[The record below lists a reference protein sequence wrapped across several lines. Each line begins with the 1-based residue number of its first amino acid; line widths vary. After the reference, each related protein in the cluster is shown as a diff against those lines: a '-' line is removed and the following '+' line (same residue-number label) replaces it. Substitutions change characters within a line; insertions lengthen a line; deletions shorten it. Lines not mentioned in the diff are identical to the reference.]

1 MNLKLYEIDA
11 AIDAAIEAGTDPE
24 TGEITNLEELT
35 ALQMQREEK
44 LENIALYIK
53 NLSAIAT
60 ALKNEIDVL
69 NERRKR
75 TEKKVDRLREMLSYA
90 LAGQKFQ
97 TPRCAVSFRHTKAVS
112 IADEEAFFSWVT
124 RSGLED
130 QFLRYKQPDVK
141 RTELSKWLKDGN
153 EAPGVSL
160 EERESMSIK

>member
-24 TGEITNLEELT
+24 TGEITNLEEIT

-75 TEKKVDRLREMLSYA
+75 TEKNGGFVAIHIIMD
-90 LAGQKFQ
+90 
-97 TPRCAVSFRHTKAVS
+97 
-112 IADEEAFFSWVT
+112 
-124 RSGLED
+124 
-130 QFLRYKQPDVK
+130 FL
-141 RTELSKWLKDGN
+141 
-153 EAPGVSL
+153 
-160 EERESMSIK
+160 SIKCNRSPATPPSPQAPLLSIWGCWGIRQA

>member
-75 TEKKVDRLREMLSYA
+75 TEK
-90 LAGQKFQ
+90 
-97 TPRCAVSFRHTKAVS
+97 
-112 IADEEAFFSWVT
+112 
-124 RSGLED
+124 
-130 QFLRYKQPDVK
+130 
-141 RTELSKWLKDGN
+141 
-153 EAPGVSL
+153 
-160 EERESMSIK
+160 

>member
-24 TGEITNLEELT
+24 TGESTNLEELT

-60 ALKNEIDVL
+60 AVKNEIDVL

-75 TEKKVDRLREMLSYA
+75 TEKKVDRLR
-90 LAGQKFQ
+90 
-97 TPRCAVSFRHTKAVS
+97 
-112 IADEEAFFSWVT
+112 
-124 RSGLED
+124 
-130 QFLRYKQPDVK
+130 DV
-141 RTELSKWLKDGN
+141 L
-153 EAPGVSL
+153 
-160 EERESMSIK
+160 

>member
-24 TGEITNLEELT
+24 TGEITNLEEIT

-75 TEKKVDRLREMLSYA
+75 TEKKVDRLRDMLSYA

-97 TPRCAVSFRHTKAVS
+97 TPRSAVSFRHTKAVN
-112 IADEEAFFSWVT
+112 IADEEAFFSWVADA
-124 RSGLED
+124 GLED
-130 QFLRYKQPDVK
+130 QFLRYKSPEVN

-153 EAPGVSL
+153 EAPGVFL